1 LIFNNGDIAT
11 VIHQAVMSSCSTIL
25 SPDLNA
31 RNEISCGVFF
41 SAIGAIQSL
50 PSKRGSYDFMV
61 LQIHEYFNK
70 ENVSYDISVFWAE
83 DSKRF
88 VNVVPKLSINTTIFI
103 SGMMDI
109 EEGKG
114 EIQILFI
121 LFILW

>member
-1 LIFNNGDIAT
+1 LIFNDDIAT
-11 VIHQAVMSSCSTIL
+11 VIHQVAMSSCSTIL

-61 LQIHEYFNK
+61 FQIQEYFNK
-70 ENVSYDISVFWAE
+70 ENISYNITVFWAE

-88 VNVVPKLSINTTIFI
+88 VNVVPKLSNTTIFI
-103 SGMMDI
+103 SRAMDI